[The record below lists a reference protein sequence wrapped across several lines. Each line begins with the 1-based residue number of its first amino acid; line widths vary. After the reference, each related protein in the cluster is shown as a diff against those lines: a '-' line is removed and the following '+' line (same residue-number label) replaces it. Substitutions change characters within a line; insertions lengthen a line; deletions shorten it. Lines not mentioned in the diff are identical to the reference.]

1 MRNRRLVLSAAFIA
15 AGVGLIPGTAQADPA
30 ASGTAGAPKL
40 AAPDVNLDDAA
51 ARSFKT
57 FTSPADRTV
66 RKTLSAPQ
74 NKAAAAPMTAGTV
87 AGNPNLAV
95 ALGAENSS
103 AHGLQLKSTITS
115 EAASLKVTI
124 AWGDGT
130 TDTADA
136 AGSTVLTTPHMYAEV
151 GSYKVTVTV
160 VDAAN
165 NTQAVNQLDVV
176 TEGSDFTPY
185 APTRLLDT
193 RSGIGAPKGKVPAY
207 GTTRV
212 KVEGNGSIPDNVT
225 AVVLNVTVT
234 NTTSGGH
241 ITAYA
246 KDADRPTSSNVNF
259 SAGQTVPNLVIV
271 PVSQD
276 GYVELYNAGWES
288 VDLLADVTGYFT
300 QTASSGYT
308 PMAPTRFV
316 DTREG
321 LGTAKGQV
329 AGQAT
334 FSTQMSGLR
343 GVPQGVKAVA
353 LNVTVTNPKEDGHL
367 TVFPSGQA
375 APSTSSV
382 NFTAGQTIANSVIV
396 PVGPDGKI
404 SVRNGAWAG
413 TDVVVDVVGY
423 YGPDGKGAYLPL
435 DPLRLVDT
443 RDPGSPVYGPL
454 EGQSYIYVPFSD
466 TEPGISG
473 FVLNTTVTNTQGGG
487 YLTVAPDPNTSGQY
501 ENGTEAWPTPPN
513 SSNLNWTQ
521 GRTVPNLVQAS
532 TGANGIVD
540 FWNRGWDN
548 IDLVVDVF
556 GYYDTK

>member
-15 AGVGLIPGTAQADPA
+15 AGVGLIPGMAQADPA
-30 ASGTAGAPKL
+30 ASGTAGAPGMST
-40 AAPDVNLDDAA
+40 PDVNLDDAA
-51 ARSFKT
+51 APNFKT

-74 NKAAAAPMTAGTV
+74 NKAAAAPLTVGTAQ
-87 AGNPNLAV
+87 ANPNLAV
-95 ALGAENSS
+95 ALGAKTSS
-103 AHGLQLKSTITS
+103 AHGLELKSTITS

-151 GSYKVTVTV
+151 GEYAIKVTVA
-160 VDAAN
+160 DAAN
-165 NTQAVNQLDVV
+165 NITAENDLYI
-176 TEGSDFTPY
+176 TTPGSDFTPY

-212 KVEGNGSIPDNVT
+212 KVEGSGSIPDNVT

-246 KDADRPTSSNVNF
+246 KGADRPTSSNVNF

-271 PVSQD
+271 PVSLD

-300 QTASSGYT
+300 RTASSGYT

-316 DTREG
+316 DTRDG

-343 GVPQGVKAVA
+343 GVPQDVKAVA

-423 YGPDGKGAYLPL
+423 YSLDSKGAYMPL
-435 DPLRLVDT
+435 APQRLVDT
-443 RDPGSPVYGPL
+443 RDPASPVYGPL

-466 TEPGISG
+466 DEPSISG
-473 FVLNTTVTNTQGGG
+473 FVLNTTVTNTRGGG

-501 ENGTEAWPTPPN
+501 QNGTETWPTPPN
-513 SSNLNWTQ
+513 SSNLNWTT
-521 GRTVPNLVQAS
+521 GKTVPNLVQAS

-540 FWNRGWDN
+540 FWNRGWDD

-556 GYYDTK
+556 GFYDTK